1 MEKTNNVGLDKPQ
14 KNITEY
20 LKASIQ
26 KITGQAV
33 KRTDEARNIM
43 DLGVDSISLVSIAD
57 NIKHDLGIELPP
69 TVFFEYQSITDLAHF
84 LETDHSDAINFSSPS
99 PSTEDSQDKVS
110 AKPVEKRN
118 NTSATDFTLDK
129 IFDQFSNAM
138 PSDQEHINTLC
149 RSHNSVN
156 EDIAV
161 IGMAGK
167 FPGSKNL
174 DEFWKNLAEQTDL
187 FRDIPEDHFEY
198 KKWREENSDVPDAI
212 YCTRGSFID
221 DVDKFDAAFF
231 NIPPQEAAILDPQL
245 RHLLEVIY
253 HTIEDA
259 GYANKIRGTNTGM
272 YVGACFHDYE
282 LELVRHLGEMSPYF
296 GIGNALTML
305 ANRPSFYL
313 NLKGPSLP
321 LDTACSASLVAINA
335 ALSALRSGECDMA
348 FVAGTNL
355 VLSPLHFRYFCT
367 IGALSKSG
375 GSYPFDSRADGYL
388 PGEAVAAVL
397 LKPLSKAERDG
408 DQIHAVIKSAAV
420 NHGGYSASFTAP
432 NVTQEAAVIEKALKA
447 GNIPADSISYIEA
460 HGTGTSLGD
469 PIEVNGLKLAFK
481 DVDHHHNRCA
491 LTTAKAHIGHA
502 EGAAGIVGLL
512 KVILSMKHKTIP
524 AMPHLRELNP
534 YVSLENTPFVI
545 PRTNQ
550 YWQPNPKYPRRAGIS
565 SFGIGGAYAH
575 VIVEEYSSI
584 KPTCS
589 AEDKPSVFV
598 VSARSKER
606 LMTYASDL
614 AHSIEIKA
622 ALPDADI
629 TLPGLTKLIA
639 NATGGR
645 IQLHDQH
652 TLLADIGFHLS
663 DYMAVTEAIEETWQ
677 ISITP
682 RQIALQYSVSDLL
695 DTLKKVHVTSSIYP
709 GAEDSLQDLAYTMQT
724 GREAMAYRLAVVA
737 NNKRE
742 LIEELLRFSHTGEG
756 GQISFFNAVSED
768 RDLEDFLDCPEGED
782 FIGALAQ
789 GARLTQLAKL
799 WVKGT
804 QIPWQRLPTNQ
815 QAKLTSLPHY
825 PFAQQRYWYTDDA
838 EKLVAPPSTLAL
850 PVIEPTQQVSDIHSL
865 IKSIWLKYLSVED
878 IHPNDNFIALGGT
891 SITTTQVVTEI
902 NRKLS
907 LDITLGTF
915 SRCNTFSDLCNLIEQ
930 ETGTIATT
938 ESEEFVIP
946 MLQRHDDIP
955 LSSDQLRL
963 WVLSQMY
970 PNNTRHNISAAYR
983 LNGKLDKQRLQNA
996 LDAVIAR
1003 HASLRTVFDLQQ
1015 GEPVQRVVDN
1025 QYISLEWHQLAKDT
1039 SPYSI
1044 VNHAAG
1050 TIFDIAKG
1058 PLLKVTVIES
1068 GDDDYVLSLVVH
1080 HIIADISSCDIIARD
1095 LIQIYSSLTDGRD
1108 HNQHL
1113 PLSGQFTDYL
1123 VWLHSQDNNRK
1134 QKDLDFW
1141 RAFLKDAPISLNL
1154 PFDFPRQAQQTFRAE
1169 QVSFELDG
1177 ENFTQLDRIAKRFN
1191 ATRFALVF
1199 SVFNLLMARICQ
1211 QNDILIGVPNANRN
1225 LPDTRNMVGFLSN
1238 TLILRSKINLQATL
1252 DELIEQTKTNIYQV
1266 FDHQRVGYG
1275 DVVSYLNV
1283 PSPKNHNPL
1292 FQILF
1297 NMIERDDVITTHNDL
1312 RLSPMDIPLITL
1324 DFDMLFT
1331 VDVRGNRLRV
1341 FMDFNPDLFTSQ
1353 TAANILESFQL
1364 ILRDIGHA
1372 EADHRSYDLVST
1384 PLLTK
1389 VSSSCTEQKPRLII
1403 SATFTAEPLT
1413 DSIQFWLDKVQ
1424 LDFSLEFAPY
1434 NQVFQGLLDPGSLL
1448 NQNHEGMNLVL
1459 VRYDDW
1465 LRFDKDTHTP
1475 AEQRKRT
1482 IFAEFVAALRFSAS
1496 IQSNPLILAVLPAHG
1511 ENAALHHQL
1520 NQDLADVVAALPN
1533 VRLLDA
1539 DSITQTYPVAH
1550 IFDEV
1555 ADNAGH
1561 VPYKPDYFTALGT
1574 SLIRKVR
1581 SVATLPYKV
1590 IVLDCD
1596 NTLWHGVVGEVG
1608 PRGVVID
1615 EARLK
1620 FHNFLIEQSKR
1631 GVLLCLASKN
1641 VEEDVLAVFNSRS
1654 DIPLGLE
1661 NLLTW
1666 KINWQPKSE
1675 NLLQLSHELKLGLD
1689 SFIFIDDN
1697 PVECAEVE
1705 AALPQVLTI
1714 QFPQVAEEIERLCH
1728 SIWDLDTNAVT
1739 AEDKKRVAM
1748 YRQNLER
1755 HRAESQSVSFEDF
1768 LSKLE
1773 LHVDIADINQDSIA
1787 RVEQLMQRTNQ
1798 FNATTRRHTASE
1810 ISNKIQFDNYECK
1823 TVNVRDRFG
1832 DYGLV
1837 GVLFYQ
1843 MNTDHIR
1850 LDSFLLSC
1858 RVLGKGVEHHML
1870 SSLARRALDAG
1881 IERLHLEYRASEKNV
1896 PLHTFYQS
1904 ITAARWHD
1912 TENYFSLSSTQGAT
1926 LRFEPS
1932 RVEQPLMN
1940 DIEGNNTDQS
1950 RLHQYTKSPRAMASV
1965 ARELNSL
1972 DKISEALRA
1981 AYKGKTSPSKAQ
1993 PTATP
1998 ANELEA
2004 ILTLVYAEVLRTEQ
2018 LDTETSFFD
2027 LGGTSLQLVELASR
2041 VSEKME
2047 KNIPITTLFQFPS
2060 IASLARHLSGSNEKK
2075 GKMGKARERA
2085 QRQRQM
2091 IKRLQVA

>member
-1 MEKTNNVGLDKPQ
+1 MEKTRNVGLDKPH

-26 KITGQAV
+26 AISGKPV
-33 KRTDEARNIM
+33 KRSDETRNIM
-43 DLGVDSISLVSIAD
+43 DLGIDSISLVSISD
-57 NIKHDLGIELPP
+57 SIKKDLGIELPP
-69 TVFFEYQSITDLAHF
+69 TVFFEYQSISDLARF
-84 LETDHSDAINFSSPS
+84 LESDHPDALTLQAAPAYPGNG
-99 PSTEDSQDKVS
+99 EDKASAVPAKNNDK
-110 AKPVEKRN
+110 A
-118 NTSATDFTLDK
+118 AGTDFTLDQ
-129 IFDQFSNAM
+129 IFSQFPAITPAHQDHTSA
-138 PSDQEHINTLC
+138 LC
-149 RSHNSVN
+149 RHHIPLN

-198 KKWREENSDVPDAI
+198 KKWREENPDVPDAM

-321 LDTACSASLVAINA
+321 LDTACSASLVAINS
-335 ALSALRSGECDMA
+335 ALSALRNGECDMA

-397 LKPLSKAERDG
+397 LKPLSKAEQDG
-408 DQIHAVIKSAAV
+408 DQIHAVIKSSAV

-447 GNIPADSISYIEA
+447 GNLPAESISYIEA

-481 DVDHHHNRCA
+481 DVDHRHNRCA

-524 AMPHLRELNP
+524 AMPHLRDVNP
-534 YVSLENTPFVI
+534 YVTLENTPFVI

-550 YWQPNPKYPRRAGIS
+550 YWQPNPTYPRRAGIS

-584 KPTCS
+584 KSTPS
-589 AEDKPSVFV
+589 SEDMPSVFV
-598 VSARSKER
+598 VSARSRER
-606 LMTYASDL
+606 LMTYAGNL
-614 AHSIEIKA
+614 AQRIELKASLSNTDVTLPHLA
-622 ALPDADI
+622 ALV
-629 TLPGLTKLIA
+629 A
-639 NATGGR
+639 NATHGR

-652 TLLADIGFHLS
+652 TLIADIGFHLN
-663 DYMAVTEAIEETWQ
+663 DYMAITKAIEEHWQ
-677 ISITP
+677 ISVTP
-682 RQIALQYSVSDLL
+682 RLIALQYSVNDLL
-695 DTLKKVHVTSSIYP
+695 NALKKAHATTPVHFET
-709 GAEDSLQDLAYTMQT
+709 EDSLQDLAFTMQT
-724 GREAMAYRLAVVA
+724 GREAMAHRLAIVA

-742 LIEELLRFSHTGEG
+742 LIEELRHFACTGETSE
-756 GQISFFNAVSED
+756 IAFFNTLSDDQELD
-768 RDLEDFLDCPEGED
+768 DFLDCPEGEN
-782 FIGALAQ
+782 FIGALARS
-789 GARLTQLAKL
+789 GRLTQLAKL
-799 WVKGT
+799 WVKGAH
-804 QIPWQRLPTNQ
+804 IPWQHIPANR

-825 PFAQQRYWYTDDA
+825 PFARHRYWYTDDA
-838 EKLVAPPSTLAL
+838 EKLVSPPITLAS
-850 PVIEPTQQVSDIHSL
+850 PNIESPKYSSDIHSL
-865 IKSIWLKYLSVED
+865 VKNIWLKYLSVPD
-878 IHPNDNFIALGGT
+878 IQPDDNFIALGGT
-891 SITTTQVVTEI
+891 SITTTQVVTEL

-907 LDITLGTF
+907 LDITIGAF
-915 SRCNTFSDLCNLIEQ
+915 SQCNSFNDLCTLIEQ
-930 ETGTIATT
+930 ETGTTT
-938 ESEEFVIP
+938 TTTSDEFVIP
-946 MLQRHDDIP
+946 ISQRHDDIP

-983 LNGKLDKQRLQNA
+983 LRGKLDKAHLQHA
-996 LDAVIAR
+996 LNVLVAR
-1003 HASLRTVFDLQQ
+1003 HKSLRTIFALKQ
-1015 GEPVQRVVDN
+1015 GEPVQKVVDHLHVD
-1025 QYISLEWHQLAKDT
+1025 LEWYQLAKHT
-1039 SPYSI
+1039 SPYTMI
-1044 VNHAAG
+1044 NQAAR
-1050 TIFDIAKG
+1050 TLFDITKG
-1058 PLLKVTVIES
+1058 PLLKVTLIET
-1068 GDDDYVLSLVVH
+1068 GEDDYVLSIVVH
-1080 HIIADISSCDIIARD
+1080 HIIADISSCDIIARE
-1095 LIQIYSSLTDGRD
+1095 LIQIFSAVVDGAAPD
-1108 HNQHL
+1108 HHL
-1113 PLSGQFTDYL
+1113 SMNGQFTDYL
-1123 VWLHSQDNNRK
+1123 VWLHNQDGSRK
-1134 QKDLDFW
+1134 KKDLDFW
-1141 RAFLKDAPISLNL
+1141 QKFLADAPASLNL
-1154 PFDFPRQAQQTFRAE
+1154 PLDFPRQTQQTFRAE
-1169 QVSFELDG
+1169 QVSFELDS
-1177 ENFTQLDRIAKRFN
+1177 EIFTQLDALARQLK
-1191 ATRFALVF
+1191 ATRFSLVF
-1199 SVFNLLMARICQ
+1199 SVFNLLLARLCQ
-1211 QNDILIGVPNANRN
+1211 QDDILIGVPNANRH

-1238 TLILRSKINLQATL
+1238 TLVLRSKINLQGTF
-1252 DELIEQTKTNIYQV
+1252 DELIEHTKASLYQA
-1266 FDHQRVGYG
+1266 FDHQSVGYG
-1275 DVVSYLNV
+1275 DVVSHLNI

-1297 NMIERDDVITTHNDL
+1297 NMIERDEVVMYDNDL
-1312 RLSPMDIPLITL
+1312 RLSLMDIPLITL
-1324 DFDMLFT
+1324 DFDILFT
-1331 VDVRGNRLRV
+1331 VDIRGDNLRV
-1341 FMDFNPDLFTSQ
+1341 FMDFNPDLFTTQ
-1353 TAANILESFQL
+1353 TATHILESFQR
-1364 ILRDIGHA
+1364 ILRDISRA
-1372 EADHRSYDLVST
+1372 QADNRAYDLVST
-1384 PLLTK
+1384 PLL
-1389 VSSSCTEQKPRLII
+1389 VEAASSSIAQKPKLII
-1403 SATFTAEPLT
+1403 SSTFTAEPLA
-1413 DSIQFWLDKVQ
+1413 DSLQFWLDKVQ
-1424 LDFSLEFAPY
+1424 LDFVLEFAAY
-1434 NQVFQGLLDPGSLL
+1434 NQVFQSLLDPGSSL
-1448 NQNHEGMNLVL
+1448 NQNHDGMNLVL

-1465 LRFDKDTHTP
+1465 LRFDTDRSIP
-1475 AEQRKRT
+1475 AEQRKRAF
-1482 IFAEFVAALRFSAS
+1482 FAEFLAALRFSTS
-1496 IQSNPLILAVLPAHG
+1496 MQSSPLILAILPSHN
-1511 ENAALHHQL
+1511 EHIELHHQL
-1520 NQDLADVVAALPN
+1520 NQELADVVSSLPN

-1539 DSITQTYPVAH
+1539 ASVIQTYPVAH
-1550 IFDEV
+1550 IFDEI

-1561 VPYKPDYFTALGT
+1561 IPYKPDYFTALGT

-1581 SVATLPYKV
+1581 SLATLPYKV

-1596 NTLWHGVVGEVG
+1596 NTLWQGVVGEVG
-1608 PRGVVID
+1608 PQGIVFD

-1641 VEEDVLAVFNSRS
+1641 IEDDVLAVFNSRA
-1654 DIPLGLE
+1654 DMPLTRE
-1661 NLLTW
+1661 NILTW

-1675 NLLQLSHELKLGLD
+1675 NLKQLSEELKLGLD

-1705 AALPQVLTI
+1705 SALPQVLTI
-1714 QFPQVAEEIERLCH
+1714 QFPQEAEEINHLCY
-1728 SIWDLDTNAVT
+1728 SIWDLDIHTVT
-1739 AEDKKRVAM
+1739 DEDKQRTAM
-1748 YRQNLER
+1748 YKQNLER
-1755 HRAESQSVSFEDF
+1755 HQAENQAGSFEDF
-1768 LSKLE
+1768 LSRLE
-1773 LHVDIADINQDSIA
+1773 LKIDIADMDQDSVE

-1810 ISNKIQFDNYECK
+1810 MNSKINHENYECK
-1823 TVNVRDRFG
+1823 TFHVRDRFG

-1843 MNTDHIR
+1843 VNTDHIR

-1870 SSLARRALDAG
+1870 NSVAQRAVELG
-1881 IERLHLEYRASEKNV
+1881 IDTLYLEYDATEKNV
-1896 PLHTFYQS
+1896 PIHIFYKS
-1904 ITAARWHD
+1904 IPAACWHE
-1912 TENYFSLSSTQGAT
+1912 TENYFSLNSTQGAS

-1932 RVEQPLMN
+1932 HAEKPR
-1940 DIEGNNTDQS
+1940 QS
-1950 RLHQYTKSPRAMASV
+1950 RMEDAETTQPKPQQSTKSPRAMAV
-1965 ARELNSL
+1965 IARELNSL
-1972 DKISEALRA
+1972 DKISAALRETL
-1981 AYKGKTSPSKAQ
+1981 KGRSPSSKTQ
-1993 PTATP
+1993 PTTIP

-2004 ILTLVYAEVLRTEQ
+2004 TLALIYGEILRTEHPN
-2018 LDTETSFFD
+2018 TETSFFD
-2027 LGGTSLQLVELASR
+2027 LGGTSLQLIELASR
-2041 VSEKME
+2041 VSEQME
-2047 KNIPITTLFQFPS
+2047 KSIPITTLFQFPS
-2060 IASLARHLSGSNEKK
+2060 IASLARHLSGSDEKK
-2075 GKMGKARERA
+2075 GKMSKARERA

-2091 IKRLQVA
+2091 IRRLQVA